1 MNLIRKIFHFNPTCE
16 IAIANGSPY
25 YQAPALLRNFEEEL
39 APILLFFA
47 NENDHVLKETAIS
60 TSFAESLT
68 DLGISPANLFS
79 RKNSMEMVQQETVR
93 LNPWGWSP
101 AEQNYLTGYNQQSED
116 QIQTSNLLSSNI
128 FERKHSVYI
137 CNELFDNNLNSIFPR
152 PEQRP
157 CIFTSTQEVE
167 HYLSKHHQIVL
178 KSPLSSSG
186 RGLQVIRKNKLNESN
201 IRWIKTTLQQQNYLV
216 AEPLFNKKMD
226 LSFQFEVN
234 YSGKIAYLGISYFTT
249 NQNGQYAGHFLNPTN
264 SFKNNYFSETEL
276 HEISNQV
283 MIQLQKSVVL
293 KMHRGFIGV
302 DALIFEEAKQVKIQP
317 CIEINPRYN
326 MGILSKFIEKR
337 IHPESTGTFQV
348 YYHPNIC
355 YKEFAESEAK
365 KNQKV
370 LIDQFV
376 RKGFISLTSP
386 TPTSKFGAYLNLI

>member
-1 MNLIRKIFHFNPTCE
+1 MNPIRKIFHFNPTCE

-60 TSFAESLT
+60 TNFTESLT
-68 DLGISPANLFS
+68 DLGISPGNLLS
-79 RKNSMEMVQQETVR
+79 KQNSMEMVQQETVR

-101 AEQNYLTGYNQQSED
+101 AEQNYLSGYNQQPKD
-116 QIQTSNLLSSNI
+116 QIQASNLISSNI
-128 FERKHSVYI
+128 FERKHSVSI
-137 CNELFDNNLNSIFPR
+137 CNKLFNNNSTFPR
-152 PEQRP
+152 PEQQP
-157 CIFTSTQEVE
+157 CIFTLTQEVE
-167 HYLSKHHQIVL
+167 HYLSNHHQIIL

-234 YSGKIAYLGISYFTT
+234 RSGEIAYLGISYFTT
-249 NQNGQYAGHFLNPTN
+249 NQNGQYSGHFLNSTN
-264 SFKNNYFSETEL
+264 SFKNKYFSETEL
-276 HEISNQV
+276 HEISSQL
-283 MIQLQKSVVL
+283 MIQLQKSVIL
-293 KMHRGFIGV
+293 KKHRGFIGV
-302 DALIFEEAKQVKIQP
+302 DALIFEEAEQIKIQP

-326 MGILSKFIEKR
+326 MGILSKLIEKR
-337 IHPESTGTFQV
+337 IHPESKGVFQV
-348 YYHPNIC
+348 YYHPKIS
-355 YKEFAESEAK
+355 YKEFAEYEAK
-365 KNQKV
+365 KNPRII
-370 LIDQFV
+370 IDQFV

-386 TPTSKFGAYLNLI
+386 TTTSKFGAYLNLV